1 MSSSRALA
9 NHKLYLAKI
18 QLAAWRAQLQ
28 EQQLGANVL
37 SQAFLPAVQGH
48 LVEAYGWLLLTLI
61 DVGEPSAGSL
71 PHSVD
76 QLPDIPPGKAAP
88 GSLIELQGLEQGG
101 WLAELLKPPQAHATP
116 VSRGPG
122 NLAVTTTSA
131 AGLEEA
137 TVWCAS
143 MEAIIERLGDSL
155 DEC

>member
-28 EQQLGANVL
+28 EQQLGATVL
-37 SQAFLPAVQGH
+37 SQAFLPAVRGH
-48 LVEAYGWLLLTLI
+48 LLEAYGWLLLTLI
-61 DVGEPSAGSL
+61 DVGESPSGSL

-76 QLPDIPPGKAAP
+76 QLPEIPAGKVAP
-88 GSLIELQGLEQGG
+88 GNLIELQVLEKGG
-101 WLAELLKPPQAHATP
+101 WLAELLAPPAADTST
-116 VSRGPG
+116 VSRRPG
-122 NLAVTTTSA
+122 NLATRTIPT

-137 TVWCAS
+137 SVWGAS
-143 MEAIIERLGDSL
+143 METIIERLGDSL

>member
-28 EQQLGANVL
+28 EQQLGVNVL
-37 SQAFLPAVQGH
+37 SQAFLPAVRGH
-48 LVEAYGWLLLTLI
+48 LLEAYGWLLLTLI
-61 DVGEPSAGSL
+61 DVGEPAGSL

-76 QLPDIPPGKAAP
+76 QLPDIPPGKAMP
-88 GSLIELQGLEQGG
+88 GALIELQSLEHDG
-101 WLAELLKPPQAHATP
+101 WLADLLAPLQAPATP
-116 VSRGPG
+116 VSRRPG
-122 NLAVTTTSA
+122 NLAVNSMSA

-137 TVWCAS
+137 AVWCAS
-143 MEAIIERLGDSL
+143 MEAVIERLGDSL

>member
-37 SQAFLPAVQGH
+37 AQAFLPAVRGH
-48 LVEAYGWLLLTLI
+48 LLEAYGWLLLTLI
-61 DVGEPSAGSL
+61 DVGEPPSGSL

-88 GSLIELQGLEQGG
+88 GNLIELQGLESGG
-101 WLAELLKPPQAHATP
+101 WLAELLAPQPAEATAM
-116 VSRGPG
+116 SRRPG
-122 NLAVTTTSA
+122 NLATSTTSA

-137 TVWCAS
+137 SVWCAS